1 MLEVGEVVVEEGVD
15 IVGVAVGE
23 DVDKLIGEA
32 VGRVVGDAVGE
43 LVGKVVGVV
52 GSQRMCLS
60 RSRFK

>member
-1 MLEVGEVVVEEGVD
+1 MVVVEEGVD
-15 IVGVAVGE
+15 IVGVAVGRLVGE
-23 DVDKLIGEA
+23 EVDKLIGEA

-43 LVGKVVGVV
+43 LVGKVVVVV